1 MLTIADLAREIQ
13 NVEGEISRL
22 ENTDDFEEDDIEEL
36 EKELKRLKIIKKL
49 MELDIE
55 VEHYHRI
62 RQSDVKY
69 VVCPHVRRR
78 VRVNSPK
85 FDRIFDLFEQVKE
98 LLLKELNDNEQN

>member
-22 ENTDDFEEDDIEEL
+22 ENTVNFQEEDIEDL

-49 MELDIE
+49 MEIDLELD
-55 VEHYHRI
+55 HYHRI
-62 RQSDVKY
+62 RQSDVIY

-78 VRVNSPK
+78 VRVNSAK
-85 FDRIFDLFEQVKE
+85 FDRIFTLFEQIKE
-98 LLLKELNDNEQN
+98 LLLKELEDN